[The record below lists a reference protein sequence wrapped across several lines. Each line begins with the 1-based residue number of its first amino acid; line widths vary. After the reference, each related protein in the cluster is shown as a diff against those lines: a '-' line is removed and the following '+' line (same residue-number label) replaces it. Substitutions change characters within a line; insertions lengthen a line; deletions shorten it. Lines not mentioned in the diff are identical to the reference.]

1 MKISE
6 SMFPLS
12 QKYKDFL
19 RHTNVEME
27 FMEGTTKAGKTT
39 VGAFKFMLQVAKSP
53 KRQHILAGYDFG
65 TLEQNI
71 LDSEMGLFD
80 LLGDT
85 QPFSAGI
92 LKYYPR
98 GNKVSSKSHLEL
110 YMGKE
115 KESKIIYLIGYG
127 DKSKWKRALGAQY
140 GCVMIDEIN
149 IADMDFVREVAIRS
163 QYLLGTLNPDDP
175 ELPVYNEFINQ
186 ATPIEKWMKDTP
198 KEILKYLNDEPK
210 AKWTHW
216 FFDFKD
222 NHSLSQEEIDR
233 TIGNAPVGTKL
244 YKNKI
249 LGLRGRSEG
258 LVFSNFSYE
267 NNVITEEEARKHKFI
282 QYAVGVDT
290 AYSPN
295 GDDTVAFMYL
305 GITQEGRIIVL
316 EEMVDNNKTTDKPFA
331 PSDIANRLVDFVSSN
346 VNKWGATRSVFIDSA
361 DQATITE
368 LRKLKRTRPN
378 SFKFMNSDKSVKII
392 DRVNYQLGWLESG
405 DYLVVN
411 HCNTHIHEL
420 NNYSWEG
427 DIPEDRNDHTINAV
441 QYGFIP
447 YISKIGYQ
455 NSNTSLVDQAR
466 RIKKIG
472 L

>member
-1 MKISE
+1 MVKE
-6 SMFPLS
+6 SIFPLS
-12 QKYKDFL
+12 DKYKDFL
-19 RHTNVEME
+19 KHTDVQME

-39 VGAFKFMLQVAKSP
+39 VGAFKFILQVARSS

-85 QPFSAGI
+85 QEFSAGI

-110 YMGKE
+110 NMGKE
-115 KESKIIYLIGYG
+115 KESKIIYLVGYG
-127 DKSKWKRALGAQY
+127 DKSKWKRVLGSQY

-163 QYLLGTLNPDDP
+163 EYLLGTLNPDDP
-175 ELPVYNEFINQ
+175 ELQVYNEFINQ
-186 ATPIEKWMKDTP
+186 ASPLSKWKNDTP
-198 KEILKYLNDEPK
+198 PEILRYLSDNSK
-210 AKWTHW
+210 GKWTHW
-216 FFDFKD
+216 FFDFND
-222 NHSLSQEEIDR
+222 NKSLTQEDIDR

-267 NNVITEEEARKHKFI
+267 RNVITEEEARKHKFI
-282 QYAVGVDT
+282 QYSVGVDT

-295 GDDTVAFMYL
+295 GDDTVVFMFL
-305 GITQEGRIIVL
+305 GITQEGRLIVL

-331 PSDIANRLVDFVSSN
+331 PSDIANRLVDFVSAN
-346 VNKWGATRSVFIDSA
+346 VNKWGVTRDIFIDSA

-368 LRKLKRTRPN
+368 LRKLKRNRPN
-378 SFKFMNSDKSVKII
+378 SFNFLNSNKTVKII

-411 HCNTHIHEL
+411 NCSSHIHEL

-427 DIPEDRNDHTINAV
+427 NIPEDRNDHTINAT

-447 YISKIGYQ
+447 YISKIGYK
-455 NSNTSLVDQAR
+455 NSNTSLVDKAKQL
-466 RIKKIG
+466 KHIG